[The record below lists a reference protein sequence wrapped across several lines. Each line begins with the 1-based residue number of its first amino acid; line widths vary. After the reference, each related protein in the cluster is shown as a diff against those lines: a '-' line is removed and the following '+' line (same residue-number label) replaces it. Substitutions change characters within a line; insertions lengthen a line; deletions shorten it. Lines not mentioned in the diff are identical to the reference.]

1 MVKNYFLFLFVLF
14 LGSVGIAQDI
24 EQLAIFSGQYDY
36 TAIGNTMNTE
46 ENGAGGACTILTE
59 SSATLSLESDQ
70 TVIAAYLYWAGSG
83 TGDFSVLLNGNPL
96 TAEREFAD
104 QIDASRVFFAAFVD
118 VTTIVQNTG
127 SGIYTL
133 GELDLTSVIAPFCPS
148 GTNFAGWAITVIYED
163 PDLPLN
169 QINVFD
175 GLQSV
180 SQNQFDLT
188 IELENLNVIDN
199 ENAKIGFVAWEGDAG
214 LAVQETLSINGSVLS
229 NPPLNPADNQFNGT
243 NSFTGASDLY
253 NMDID
258 FYNIENNIS
267 IGDTSAT
274 IMLTS
279 GQDFVM
285 VNNIITVLN
294 STLPDALIV
303 LDSVETEC
311 QSRAIE
317 VFYTVTNEGTEP
329 LPAGTPIAFYV
340 AGNLVGTTSTAA
352 EIEINGTLSGTTTVN
367 IPAAVPEDFQ
377 LIAVVDDTGNGTGIV
392 NELDESNNESD
403 PIDVNLNAIDIE
415 TQPIDFIVCD
425 DLTNDGEA
433 IFDLTIN
440 GDAAVG
446 SQTGITVSYHT
457 SQADAENDSSPI
469 PNPSSYTNIS
479 NPENIFIRLELV
491 EDPTCFSILSFTIE
505 VTPLPFIVALENLEV
520 CDDISNDEVEIF
532 NLTIQNGVILG
543 TQTGMEISFH
553 TSQDAANQ
561 GIDAI
566 VNPSSYENISNPET
580 IYVRLNNPRDT
591 ACFDTETFEISIDDI
606 AVVESP
612 LEDLIVC
619 DDPSND
625 GFDVFDFSNNEALA
639 TGSQSGVTVT
649 FHTSQVDANTGDN
662 AIATPSTY
670 TNVSNPE
677 TIFLRIIQDTD
688 DDCFST
694 ESFVIEL
701 FDQPTVPALVDLF
714 ICDDASN
721 DGLSVFDLTGQEGL
735 IFTGQQDFE
744 LTYHTSITDAQ
755 TNNNPIQDPGNYAN
769 LGTPQEIFVRL
780 ENPLRHDCRDIG
792 SFILNVT
799 PIQPITNLPEII
811 ECNEG
816 FEMAVFDL
824 SENLDDLSL
833 AADQFVEGYY
843 LNTIDALNQENELSD
858 PFAYTNVTNPETI
871 FIRIDRSDPDVCY
884 DLAQFNIAVE
894 NCPPFVPDG
903 FSPNGDG
910 VNDTFEITGIKDI
923 FDYKLFIY
931 TRLGNLIYE
940 GVNADSF
947 WDGTPN
953 KGLGGNELP
962 SGTYFWVLKLNTSE
976 YPDMTGWVYLNR

>member
-1 MVKNYFLFLFVLF
+1 MVKKYFLILVALFVGGVTL
-14 LGSVGIAQDI
+14 AQDI

-36 TAIGNTMNTE
+36 TAIGNTMNTV
-46 ENGAGGACTILTE
+46 ENGAGGPCTILTE
-59 SSATLSLESDQ
+59 SSATLTLENDQ

-83 TGDFSVLLNGNPL
+83 TGDFNVLLNGNPL

-104 QIDASRVFFAAFVD
+104 EIDPSRVFFAAFVD
-118 VTTIVQNTG
+118 VTAIVQNTG
-127 SGIYTL
+127 SGVYTL
-133 GELDLTSVIAPFCPS
+133 GELDLTNVIAPFCPS

-169 QINVFD
+169 QVNVFD

-199 ENAKIGFVAWEGDAG
+199 EDAKIGFVAWEGDAG
-214 LAVQETLSINGSVLS
+214 IAVQETLSINGSVLS
-229 NPPLNPADNQFNGT
+229 NPPLNPSNNQFNGT
-243 NSFTGASDLY
+243 NSFTGANDLF

-294 STLPDALIV
+294 STLPDALIA

-317 VFYTVTNEGTEP
+317 VSYTVTNEGTEP
-329 LPAGTPIAFYV
+329 LPSGTPIAFYV
-340 AGNLVGTTSTAA
+340 DGNLVGTTSTSA
-352 EIEINGTLSGTTTVN
+352 EIDINGVLSGIATVN
-367 IPAAVPEDFQ
+367 IPPAVPDDFQ

-415 TQPIDFIVCD
+415 TPPIDFIVCD
-425 DLTNDGEA
+425 DVTNDGEDV
-433 IFDLTIN
+433 FDLTIN

-446 SQTGITVSYHT
+446 GQTGITVSYHT
-457 SQADAENDSSPI
+457 SQTDAEDDSSPI
-469 PNPSSYTNIS
+469 ANPSAYTNTSSPQTIY
-479 NPENIFIRLELV
+479 IRLELD
-491 EDPTCFSILSFTIE
+491 EDPTCFTVLSFVIE
-505 VTPLPFIVALENLEV
+505 VTPLPFIAGLADLEV
-520 CDDISNDEVEIF
+520 CDDISNDEIASF
-532 NLTIQNGVILG
+532 DLTFQNAVILG
-543 TQTGMEISFH
+543 TQTGLDISFH
-553 TSQDAANQ
+553 LSQDEADQ
-561 GIDAI
+561 GVNAI
-566 VNPSSYENISNPET
+566 SSPSNYDNIENPQT
-580 IYVRLNNPRDT
+580 IFVRLNNPRDSD
-591 ACFDTETFEISIDDI
+591 CFDTSSFVISIDDI
-606 AVVESP
+606 ATVENP
-612 LEDLIVC
+612 LEDFIVC

-625 GFDVFDFSNNEALA
+625 GFDVFDFSPNELLA
-639 TGSQSGVTVT
+639 TGSQTGVIVT
-649 FHTSQVDANTGDN
+649 FHTSQADADAGANP
-662 AIATPSTY
+662 IATPNGY
-670 TNVSNPE
+670 TNVTNPE
-677 TIFLRIIQDTD
+677 TIFLRIIQNTD
-688 DDCFST
+688 DVCFST
-694 ESFVIEL
+694 DSFEIEI
-701 FDQPTVPALVDLF
+701 FEQPTIPALSDLD

-721 DGLSVFDLTGQEGL
+721 DGLSVFDLTSQEGL
-735 IFTGQQDFE
+735 IFTGQQNFD

-755 TNNNPIQDPGNYAN
+755 LNTNAIQNPGNYAN

-780 ENPLRHDCRDIG
+780 ENPLRPDCNDIE
-792 SFILNVT
+792 SFMLVVT
-799 PIQPITNLPEII
+799 PIKPIVNLPEII
-811 ECNEG
+811 VCNEG

-824 SENLDDLSL
+824 SENIEDLSL
-833 AADQFVEGYY
+833 AANQFVEGYY
-843 LNTIDALNQENELSD
+843 LNTIDALNQENEISD

-871 FIRIDRSDPDVCY
+871 YVRIDSPDPDACY
-884 DLAQFNIAVE
+884 ELAQFNIGVE

-903 FSPNGDG
+903 FSPNGDS

-931 TRLGNLIYE
+931 SRLGNLIYE
-940 GVNADSF
+940 GDNSDPF

-953 KGLGGNELP
+953 KGLGGSELP
-962 SGTYFWVLKLNTSE
+962 TGTYFWVLKLNTTE